1 MLMVCCVPFFF
12 FSKNIYQ
19 TTVGVQAGENR
30 PFSAINQ
37 GNRWME
43 NLDLVWNSHPI
54 RNIEPLF
61 RVGSLILY
69 ELLSLPSI
77 IPLAASN
84 SKGGIELLGSPTRGI
99 TRPTTSLIMEDMK
112 TTEEF
117 NAVDFI
123 TRIPEEGVG
132 FSDFITS
139 MYSALSS
146 KPWIPGTRV
155 YGVLDVPA
163 TIRGIGSCK
172 LQEDPFDRNP
182 SCIVQGEWSTVWT
195 PPGAITHPHI
205 DFYGPAQ
212 YMVHFHGEK
221 LWILWPPTPNNLEWY
236 SQHHRQVSAETL
248 TIQAIRNLE
257 GLHVQH
263 FDGSSEE
270 AFLVSPNYIHAVLS
284 VSESAHCSTRVWRI
298 EDFDEAEGL
307 IKWGFQWCANS
318 SQRGV
323 TKKETLVVLETISE
337 DLSWWM
343 SLVEGKKAPNFRS
356 IKKRLGF
363 LIAEEE
369 SLRCHISNVSM

>member
-1 MLMVCCVPFFF
+1 MARF
-12 FSKNIYQ
+12 FSKNTYQ
-19 TTVGVQAGENR
+19 TTAGAQAGENR
-30 PFSAINQ
+30 LFSAINQ

-69 ELLSLPSI
+69 ELLSLPSA

-84 SKGGIELLGSPTRGI
+84 RKGGIELLGSPTRGI
-99 TRPTTSLIMEDMK
+99 TRPTTPLILEGMK

-146 KPWIPGTRV
+146 KPRIPGTRV
-155 YGVLDVPA
+155 YGLLDAPA
-163 TIRGIGSCK
+163 AIRGIGSCK
-172 LQEDPFDRNP
+172 LREDPFDCNP
-182 SCIVQGEWSTVWT
+182 SCTVQGEWTTVRT

-212 YMVHFHGEK
+212 YMVHFHGKK
-221 LWILWPPTPNNLEWY
+221 LCIRWPPTPNNLEWH
-236 SQHHRQVSAETL
+236 SQHHRQVSNETL

-257 GLHVQH
+257 GSSGKLQPSGWS
-263 FDGSSEE
+263 GSRP
-270 AFLVSPNYIHAVLS
+270 ARRFHTV
-284 VSESAHCSTRVWRI
+284 R
-298 EDFDEAEGL
+298 
-307 IKWGFQWCANS
+307 
-318 SQRGV
+318 
-323 TKKETLVVLETISE
+323 
-337 DLSWWM
+337 M
-343 SLVEGKKAPNFRS
+343 
-356 IKKRLGF
+356 
-363 LIAEEE
+363 
-369 SLRCHISNVSM
+369 